1 VRAGEEGQAEK
12 SERNTVDGEWADEPA
27 DEVGRRRVSERR
39 GEAIRDIYTVNTW
52 QREKTGRTP
61 KTALSTV
68 REERKKKKDISV
80 PEFPPG
86 PPLSDFR
93 GLGHRSSIHDLLF
106 ERGSKGRARRGFV
119 DQRIVHRAQRR
130 VHSLFR
136 SVARALKYRGTERP

>member
-68 REERKKKKDISV
+68 REKERKKKKTFPFRNFRRGHHYLISV
-80 PEFPPG
+80 ASVIDLPSMISYLKEGRRDAPAGALSIKESFIALNAASIPFFD
-86 PPLSDFR
+86 PL
-93 GLGHRSSIHDLLF
+93 LGR
-106 ERGSKGRARRGFV
+106 
-119 DQRIVHRAQRR
+119 
-130 VHSLFR
+130 
-136 SVARALKYRGTERP
+136 